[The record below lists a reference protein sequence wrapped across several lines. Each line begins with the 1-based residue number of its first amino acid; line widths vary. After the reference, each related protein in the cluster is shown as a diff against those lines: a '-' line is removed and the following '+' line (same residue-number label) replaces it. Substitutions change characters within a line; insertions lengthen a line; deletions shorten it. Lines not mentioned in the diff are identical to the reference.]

1 MFTPEQVAQVQK
13 ANEFIKSNLPMVKA
27 VHPTFEKKRLVC
39 LIKMKDLDCEVA
51 ERVKKEIH
59 KDRTFLYVKF
69 LKDFS
74 IECSYNKIDF
84 TKLPKSEPCGS
95 YFVTDSMLN
104 VTEIE
109 DEETDVATLKKGFNA
124 VIQQLNAIDQIIN
137 SPDLVHFKTEIDN
150 TYEEE
155 RKLKAQLKALDEKRT
170 LLYRKKKD
178 CYKKVWTIYTFLVWY
193 DEFFVKI

>member
-1 MFTPEQVAQVQK
+1 MFTPEQVVQVQK
-13 ANEFIKSNLPMVKA
+13 ANEFIKLNLPQVKA
-27 VHPTFEKKRLVC
+27 VHPTFEKKRLIC

-74 IECSYNKIDF
+74 IECAYNKIDF
-84 TKLPKSEPCGS
+84 AKLPKTEPCGS
-95 YFVTDSMLN
+95 YFITDSMFSI
-104 VTEIE
+104 TDID
-109 DEETDVATLKKGFNA
+109 DEETEVATLKKGFNA
-124 VIQQLNAIDQIIN
+124 VIQELAAVDQIIN
-137 SPDLVHFKTEIDN
+137 SPDLVNYKNEIDN

-155 RKLKAQLKALDEKRT
+155 RKLKAQIKALEEKRT

-178 CYKKVWTIYTFLVWY
+178 CYKKIISMAEDF
-193 DEFFVKI
+193 

>member
-13 ANEFIKSNLPMVKA
+13 ANEFIKSNLPFVKT

-59 KDRTFLYVKF
+59 KDQTFLYVKF
-69 LKDFS
+69 YKDFR
-74 IECSYNKIDF
+74 IKCSYNKIDF
-84 TKLPKSEPCGS
+84 TKLPKEEPCGS
-95 YFVTDSMLN
+95 HFITDRMLSIA
-104 VTEIE
+104 EIE

-124 VIQQLNAIDQIIN
+124 VIQELIVVDQIIN
-137 SPDLVHFKTEIDN
+137 SPDLVHFETEIDN

-155 RKLKAQLKALDEKRT
+155 RKLKAQLKAINEKRT

-178 CYKKVWTIYTFLVWY
+178 CYKKIISMAEDF
-193 DEFFVKI
+193 

>member
-1 MFTPEQVAQVQK
+1 MRIFNMFTPEQVAQVQK
-13 ANEFIKSNLPMVKA
+13 ASEFIKSNLPQVKT

-39 LIKMKDLDCEVA
+39 LIKLKDLDCKVA
-51 ERVKKEIH
+51 ERMKKEIH

-84 TKLPKSEPCGS
+84 AKLPKSEPCGS
-95 YFVTDSMLN
+95 YFVTDSMLSLA
-104 VTEIE
+104 EIE

-124 VIQQLNAIDQIIN
+124 VIQELNVIDQIIN
-137 SPDLVHFKTEIDN
+137 SPDLVNFKNEIDS

-155 RKLKAQLKALDEKRT
+155 RKLKAQIKELREKRI
-170 LLYRKKKD
+170 LLLIKKKD
-178 CYKKVWTIYTFLVWY
+178 CYKKIISMAEDF
-193 DEFFVKI
+193 

>member
-13 ANEFIKSNLPMVKA
+13 ANVFIKSNLPQVKS

-59 KDRTFLYVKF
+59 KDRTFLYVRF
-69 LKDFS
+69 CKDFS

-84 TKLPKSEPCGS
+84 AKLPKEEPCCG
-95 YFVTDSMLN
+95 YFVTDSMLKR
-104 VTEIE
+104 TEIE

-124 VIQQLNAIDQIIN
+124 VIQELVAVDQIIN
-137 SPDLVHFKTEIDN
+137 SPDLVHFKSEIDY
-150 TYEEE
+150 TFKEEH
-155 RKLKAQLKALDEKRT
+155 KLNEQLKALKEKRN

-178 CYKKVWTIYTFLVWY
+178 CYKKIISMAEDF
-193 DEFFVKI
+193 

>member
-13 ANEFIKSNLPMVKA
+13 ANEFIKSNLPQVKA

-51 ERVKKEIH
+51 TKLKNQIH
-59 KDRTFLYVKF
+59 KDRTFLYVTF
-69 LKDFS
+69 YKDFS

-84 TKLPKSEPCGS
+84 AQLPKEEPCG
-95 YFVTDSMLN
+95 YFVTDRMFRM
-104 VTEIE
+104 TAID

-124 VIQQLNAIDQIIN
+124 VMQELSAVDNVIN
-137 SPDLVHFKTEIDN
+137 SPDLVHFKNEIDD
-150 TYEEE
+150 TYKEE
-155 RKLKAQLKALDEKRT
+155 RKLEEQLKALKEKRN

-178 CYKKVWTIYTFLVWY
+178 CYKKIISMAEDF
-193 DEFFVKI
+193 

>member
-13 ANEFIKSNLPMVKA
+13 ANEFIKSNLPQVKT

-84 TKLPKSEPCGS
+84 AKLPKEEPCGS
-95 YFVTDSMLN
+95 YFITDRMLSIA
-104 VTEIE
+104 EIE

-124 VIQQLNAIDQIIN
+124 VMQELIAVDQIIN
-137 SPDLVHFKTEIDN
+137 SPDLVHFKNEIDG

-155 RKLKAQLKALDEKRT
+155 RKLEEQLKALKEKRN

-178 CYKKVWTIYTFLVWY
+178 CYKKIISMAEDF
-193 DEFFVKI
+193 

>member
-84 TKLPKSEPCGS
+84 EKLPKSEPIG

-178 CYKKVWTIYTFLVWY
+178 CYKKIISMAEDF
-193 DEFFVKI
+193 